1 MINRSRLG
9 FEDCVNSPLDRVLH
23 SIWLTSVF
31 QLRAAIHHPD
41 KAVNAGD
48 TITSEAYFVNL
59 KTAQDTL
66 LDPVKRFAYERF
78 GPDMLEWQH
87 CSSVRD
93 YLLAGLQSTAP
104 VYIGSI
110 IFLIILSTLGYLQ
123 WGRFVGQPLIPIRA
137 SPQLTSKSKKN
148 QWRYL
153 NLFCLFLL
161 EYHTLTRPY
170 FSPLLTKII
179 NPLLTLTTTHPPLL
193 PFQLLILARKTSIT
207 LFIAASQLSGFFQP
221 APSSSS
227 SSPNSPQKQH
237 ELQQLARL
245 EHTVQASEMEA
256 TRLLALDMAP
266 FVGDDDAVNELRGR
280 VREWLVTN
288 TIRADPEVRD
298 AMGRALGKRR
308 TGVPA
313 GAKI

>member
-1 MINRSRLG
+1 MADWAFL
-9 FEDCVNSPLDRVLH
+9 P
-23 SIWLTSVF
+23 
-31 QLRAAIHHPD
+31 RAAIHHPD

-48 TITSEAYFVNL
+48 TLTSENYFVSL
-59 KTAQDTL
+59 KIAQDTL

-78 GPDMLEWQH
+78 GPDMLQWQH
-87 CSSVRD
+87 CSSIRD
-93 YLLAGLQSTAP
+93 YLLVGLQSTVP
-104 VYIGSI
+104 VYVGSI
-110 IFLIILSTLGYLQ
+110 IFLVILSTLGYLQ
-123 WGRFVGQPLIPIRA
+123 WGRFVGHSLIQTRA
-137 SPQLTSKSKKN
+137 PTKLISGSK
-148 QWRYL
+148 QWRYM

-170 FSPLLTKII
+170 FPPLLSKII
-179 NPLLTLTTTHPPLL
+179 NPLLTLTLHPPLL
-193 PFQLLILARKTSIT
+193 PFQLLILARKASIT

-227 SSPNSPQKQH
+227 SPNGPQKQH
-237 ELQQLARL
+237 ESQQLARL

-266 FVGDDDAVNELRGR
+266 FIGDDDAVNELRGR
-280 VREWLVTN
+280 VRKWLVTN

-313 GAKI
+313 GAKE